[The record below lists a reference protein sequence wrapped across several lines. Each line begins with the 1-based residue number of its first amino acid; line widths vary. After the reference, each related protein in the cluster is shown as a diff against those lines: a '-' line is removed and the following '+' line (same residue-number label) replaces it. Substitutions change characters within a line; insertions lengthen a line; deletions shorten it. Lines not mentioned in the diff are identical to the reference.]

1 MDYRETLNLHRTQFP
16 MRGNLPEREPHILRM
31 WQEMDIYRRVRE
43 LRAGAPTY
51 ILHDGPPYANG
62 NIHLGQALNK
72 ILKDITIKYKTMRGF
87 DCPYVPGWDTQG
99 LPTEQSVQREKNVFR
114 HQVSVLEWRALC
126 RELALGYVDTQ
137 REQFQRI
144 GVRGDWEH
152 PYLTLSPDYQARQI
166 EAFGK
171 IALAGLV
178 YRALR
183 PVYWCYHC
191 ETALAEDEIEY
202 TARTSPAIYV
212 AFELDDP
219 NALPAADLPEG
230 PVSVLIWTTT
240 PWTIPGNTA
249 IALAEGAEY
258 VLVATPRGNFIL
270 ARDLLARSMRECGI
284 NDYDVAASFT
294 GAQLEGLVARHPM
307 YDRPSPL
314 VLADYVTV
322 EDGTGAVHTAP
333 GHGLEDYETART
345 YDLDVISPLD
355 DLGRYTDEAGEDLA
369 GLVADQANEQVKDIL
384 RARGALM
391 GELEIEHE
399 YPHCWR
405 CHLPVIYRAT
415 RQWFMDIEKL
425 RRQALD
431 AVKTVHWNPDW
442 GESRISGMIE
452 ARPDWCISRQRA
464 WGVPIPVFYCAQ
476 CGEMLLTQETV
487 DHIRNL
493 VAEHGADVWWEREAS
508 ELLPQGTVCVRE
520 GCDST
525 DFTKEPDIMSVWV
538 DSGCSHYCVLR
549 ADPELRYPAD
559 LYLEGDDQYQC
570 WFQTSL
576 WVAMALGDPA
586 PYRTV
591 VGHGFFVDETGS
603 KLSKS
608 KGNIISPAEIYENY
622 GADVLRLW
630 FTYADFRQKMALS
643 ESIFAQVADAYRRIR
658 NTARF
663 LLQNLQDFDPAADAL
678 PAAQMC
684 EIDRW
689 ALDRLQRRVRAIT
702 EAFERWDLHIVY
714 RELHALCDQDLSAFY
729 LNVLKDRLYTEV
741 PDALA
746 RRSAQ
751 TAMWELL
758 SAIARMMAPILTFT
772 SEEIWQHMRDEID
785 ASLPESVQ
793 LADWPELDEALLDD
807 DLAERWRQVLTLRGV
822 AMAALEEAKAAGEV
836 PNPLEARLDLYVTDA
851 ERDVLGAVEED
862 LAGLMIVSEV
872 HLHHI
877 EEHEGEPGEPSGM
890 RAEASLASGD
900 KCTRC
905 WRRAESVGEAEDHP
919 ELCNRC
925 AERVKRILSG

>member
-1 MDYRETLNLHRTQFP
+1 MDYKSTLNLLKTGFP
-16 MRGNLPEREPHILRM
+16 MRGNLPEREPDILAK

-43 LRAGAPTY
+43 NRSGAPTY

-62 NIHLGQALNK
+62 DIHLGQALNK

-99 LPTEQSVQREKNVFR
+99 LPTEQSVQKNKGIMR
-114 HQVSVLEWRALC
+114 HQVSVLEWRQLC
-126 RELALGYVDTQ
+126 RDLALGYVDTQ
-137 REQFQRI
+137 REQFKRI
-144 GVRGDWEH
+144 GVRGDWDN
-152 PYLTLSPDYQARQI
+152 PYLTLSPQYQAKQI

-171 IALAGLV
+171 IAMKGLV

-202 TARTSPAIYV
+202 ETRVSPAIYV

-219 NALPAADLPEG
+219 ASLPMDNPPEG
-230 PVSVLIWTTT
+230 SVSFLIWTTT

-249 IALAEGAEY
+249 IALAAEADY
-258 VLVATPRGNFIL
+258 ALVRAQDRYFIL
-270 ARDLLARSMRECGI
+270 AEELVERSMSECGI
-284 NDYDVAASFT
+284 ESYETVGRFKGSE
-294 GAQLEGLVARHPM
+294 LEGLVAKHPM
-307 YDRPSPL
+307 YDRESPI

-333 GHGLEDYETART
+333 GHGLEDYETSLR
-345 YDLDVISPLD
+345 YSLPVISPLD
-355 DLGRYTDEAGEDLA
+355 DLGRYTDEAGEELS
-369 GLVADQANEQVKDIL
+369 GLVADQSNEQVKDVL
-384 RARGALM
+384 RDLGALI
-391 GELEIEHE
+391 GEGKIEHE

-415 RQWFMDIEKL
+415 KQWFMDIGQVRE
-425 RRQALD
+425 RAL
-431 AVKTVHWNPDW
+431 AEIKNVHWNPSW
-442 GESRISGMIE
+442 GESRIGGMIE
-452 ARPDWCISRQRA
+452 SRPDWCISRQRV
-464 WGVPIPVFYCAQ
+464 WGVPIPVFYCEK
-476 CGEMLLTQETV
+476 CGERLITEETIS
-487 DHIRNL
+487 HLSAL
-493 VAEHGADVWWEREAS
+493 VAEHSADVWWERDAGD
-508 ELLPQGTVCVRE
+508 LLPPGTTCAAE
-520 GCDST
+520 GCGGTTFS
-525 DFTKEPDIMSVWV
+525 KEPDIMSVWV

-549 ADPELRYPAD
+549 AHPELSFPAD

-608 KGNIISPAEIYENY
+608 KGNIISPAEIYEQY
-622 GADVLRLW
+622 GADVLRMW

-643 ESIFAQVADAYRRIR
+643 EDIFSQVADAYRRVR

-663 LLQNLQDFDPAADAL
+663 MLQNLQDFDPADAL
-678 PAAQMC
+678 PAGELM

-689 ALDRLQRRVRAIT
+689 ALDRLQRRIMSVTA
-702 EAFERWDLHIVY
+702 AYDAWDLHIVY
-714 RELHALCDQDLSAFY
+714 REIHALCDTDLSAFY

-741 PDALA
+741 PDSRV

-751 TAMWELL
+751 TALWHILVALAKM
-758 SAIARMMAPILTFT
+758 IAPILTFT
-772 SEEIWQHMRDEID
+772 ADELWGFMRDEVD

-793 LADWPELDEALLDD
+793 LADWPEVDEELLSDELAAKWHDVLAL
-807 DLAERWRQVLTLRGV
+807 RRV
-822 AMAALEEAKAAGEV
+822 AMAALEEAKDAGEV
-836 PNPLEARLDLYVTDA
+836 QNPLEARLDLYLTDA
-851 ERDVLGAVEED
+851 ARETLESVDDD
-862 LAGLMIVSEV
+862 LAALFIVSEV

-877 EEHEGEPGEPSGM
+877 EEQEELADPSGM
-890 RAEASLASGD
+890 RANASLAAGD

-905 WRRAESVGEAEDHP
+905 WMRAETTGRDGDHP
-919 ELCNRC
+919 DLCGRC
-925 AERVKRILSG
+925 AERVNRIISG